1 MIKQCDECEG
11 REMEKA
17 RNPNNGRKSDG
28 EKMQNLINSREREEW
43 GEYGEAVSAKRIR
56 KTTRQTCAK
65 GNKSDLERKESEEA
79 AKRLNVPIMAGS
91 RCLFSV

>member
-28 EKMQNLINSREREEW
+28 EKMQNLINSREREEKEVW
-43 GEYGEAVSAKRIR
+43 RSGERQENPKDNKANMRQR
-56 KTTRQTCAK
+56 KQVRFRE
-65 GNKSDLERKESEEA
+65 ERK
-79 AKRLNVPIMAGS
+79 RGGS
-91 RCLFSV
+91 KKVECSYNGRQ